1 MIKNIGNYFCSHAGL
16 TFFIVPIHTK
26 PLNTAV
32 EIDALSDVFKSAAKH
47 FKTDSG
53 GACSEECIMCSTM
66 VKHEITWVE
75 HLTVFAIKIEAKSSI
90 INMLFGTR
98 IFSCRQD
105 KHYLQA

>member
-53 GACSEECIMCSTM
+53 VIMGDLNCGAEYVSHKKYEELSL
-66 VKHEITWVE
+66 VQNS
-75 HLTVFAIKIEAKSSI
+75 VFHWWIGYDTDTTTKRGHSGA
-90 INMLFGTR
+90 FDR
-98 IFSCRQD
+98 
-105 KHYLQA
+105 